1 MPRHSTMVKHLP
13 LMYLVI
19 VLADLVCVG
28 RPVVTVLVVAEE
40 PAHGQ
45 QPMNLVDAIHQLYYT
60 STGYGYL
67 SKLLRL
73 LNLSLLM
80 ASNLVF
86 SLQVSVQVIKN
97 IAATMG
103 GTENNPVLQ

>member
-28 RPVVTVLVVAEE
+28 RLVVTVLVVAEE

-45 QPMNLVDAIHQLYYT
+45 QPMNLVDTIH
-60 STGYGYL
+60 
-67 SKLLRL
+67 
-73 LNLSLLM
+73 
-80 ASNLVF
+80 
-86 SLQVSVQVIKN
+86 
-97 IAATMG
+97 
-103 GTENNPVLQ
+103 